1 MKTIIK
7 DYKDSIKS
15 FSLLFYHYRYSRKYS
30 VSDKLANL
38 FCEVTDETVKRMIEK
53 EGVGN
58 AFDPEFYIYGIF
70 CISIAASAFGK
81 R

>member
-1 MKTIIK
+1 
-7 DYKDSIKS
+7 
-15 FSLLFYHYRYSRKYS
+15 

-38 FCEVTDETVKRMIEK
+38 LCEVTDETVKRMIDK